1 MGGGGGST
9 AEKYAKFGAGEYSSS
24 DFESY
29 VDSRPDLAAAWRK
42 IESDPS
48 APDSR
53 YWIDKGA
60 SSKSAFGRA
69 HAAEDAELYSGT
81 YGDAGDTKVLPGTP
95 EYEAYFGD
103 SGGTSFDSFIS
114 SPSSSGE
121 SSGGGGGSM
130 SRPSSAS
137 SPVPSNPYYPQLV
150 QEYEAPGLMD
160 YSSYMPADSIF
171 GYEQYQPW
179 TNPNN
184 INDSIFNYQP
194 PTIYAGLSRA
204 PDGSLT
210 RYSGGPSSGTSLGD
224 GRYMSGGPSIG
235 GGSES
240 GSESSSSADSGS
252 GIFDSEGKYQASKDV
267 IPGTSGITVQDLF
280 DYESKGTETPIYN
293 DKGVQDRRY
302 FVPPDMRQEIVQQD
316 IQRAKEEAYIKAA
329 KPVVIPLNNSRVTPL
344 APADVIEWTRTNNGS
359 EWVRDQLKNEVER
372 VTNLIDFRPTSREE
386 AQYGSASRKES
397 PDMRGYDGGMGAQ
410 GSVGG
415 GYRSGGDDAYGG
427 GRGNP
432 RGGGT

>member
-121 SSGGGGGSM
+121 SSGGGGGSV

-150 QEYEAPGLMD
+150 QEYVACIL
-160 YSSYMPADSIF
+160 SSEYLKLYPADC
-171 GYEQYQPW
+171 
-179 TNPNN
+179 NPN
-184 INDSIFNYQP
+184 S
-194 PTIYAGLSRA
+194 
-204 PDGSLT
+204 
-210 RYSGGPSSGTSLGD
+210 
-224 GRYMSGGPSIG
+224 
-235 GGSES
+235 
-240 GSESSSSADSGS
+240 
-252 GIFDSEGKYQASKDV
+252 
-267 IPGTSGITVQDLF
+267 
-280 DYESKGTETPIYN
+280 
-293 DKGVQDRRY
+293 
-302 FVPPDMRQEIVQQD
+302 
-316 IQRAKEEAYIKAA
+316 
-329 KPVVIPLNNSRVTPL
+329 
-344 APADVIEWTRTNNGS
+344 
-359 EWVRDQLKNEVER
+359 
-372 VTNLIDFRPTSREE
+372 
-386 AQYGSASRKES
+386 
-397 PDMRGYDGGMGAQ
+397 
-410 GSVGG
+410 
-415 GYRSGGDDAYGG
+415 
-427 GRGNP
+427 
-432 RGGGT
+432 

>member
-1 MGGGGGST
+1 MSGGGGST

-48 APDSR
+48 AWDSK

-60 SSKSAFGRA
+60 TSKSAFGRA
-69 HAAEDAELYSGT
+69 HAAEDAELYAGT
-81 YGDAGDTKVLPGTP
+81 YGAGGTKVVPGSP

-121 SSGGGGGSM
+121 SSGGGGLSV
-130 SRPSSAS
+130 SRPSVAS

-160 YSSYMPADSIF
+160 YSSYMPADSMF

-179 TNPNN
+179 TNPNSVN
-184 INDSIFNYQP
+184 ESIWNYQP

-204 PDGSLT
+204 PDGSLA
-210 RYSGGPSSGTSLGD
+210 RYTGGSSSGGSSSGRYISGGPT
-224 GRYMSGGPSIG
+224 IG

-240 GSESSSSADSGS
+240 PSSSSSS
-252 GIFDSEGKYQASKDV
+252 SSSSSESPNKGTPLGDAVDYI
-267 IPGTSGITVQDLF
+267 IPGTKTSAQSLMDYQGADMADLIYDEDGGIERKYHVNPQLRADIVAQDLNEARKQAIIQAANTTIPVVQSNMPVFTGRKEPIKVEQMFNFGGSDLVQDQINAELARIAR
-280 DYESKGTETPIYN
+280 E
-293 DKGVQDRRY
+293 
-302 FVPPDMRQEIVQQD
+302 
-316 IQRAKEEAYIKAA
+316 AA
-329 KPVVIPLNNSRVTPL
+329 K
-344 APADVIEWTRTNNGS
+344 
-359 EWVRDQLKNEVER
+359 KNAQGV
-372 VTNLIDFRPTSREE
+372 FRPRSREE
-386 AQYGSASRKES
+386 AQ
-397 PDMRGYDGGMGAQ
+397 
-410 GSVGG
+410 GG
-415 GYRSGGDDAYGG
+415 GEGKGYGG
-427 GRGNP
+427 GKASGRGV
-432 RGGGT
+432 GEHAGEFSGL

>member
-1 MGGGGGST
+1 MSGGMLGGGGDAWSKDHEEILEHARGLGYDKVEGVSLPPADAPKET
-9 AEKYAKFGAGEYSSS
+9 WISAMDRFNSWKASELGKPEA
-24 DFESY
+24 DRWW
-29 VDSRPDLAAAWRK
+29 VTRPW
-42 IESDPS
+42 S
-48 APDSR
+48 AT
-53 YWIDKGA
+53 
-60 SSKSAFGRA
+60 
-69 HAAEDAELYSGT
+69 EGT
-81 YGDAGDTKVLPGTP
+81 VSP
-95 EYEAYFGD
+95 EG
-103 SGGTSFDSFIS
+103 
-114 SPSSSGE
+114 
-121 SSGGGGGSM
+121 SGGGGGS
-130 SRPSSAS
+130 SVARPAVAS
-137 SPVPSNPYYPQLV
+137 SPVASNPYYPQLV

-160 YSSYMPADSIF
+160 YSSYMPADSMF

-224 GRYMSGGPSIG
+224 GRYISGGPTIG

-240 GSESSSSADSGS
+240 GSESSSSADSGI

-302 FVPPDMRQEIVQQD
+302 FVKPDQRQEIVQQD
-316 IQRAKEEAYIKAA
+316 IQRAKEDAYIKAA
-329 KPVVIPLNNSRVTPL
+329 QPVNIPLNTGRITPL
-344 APADVIEWTRTNNGS
+344 APADVIEWTRTNTGS
-359 EWVRDQLKNEVER
+359 EWVRDQLKNEIER

-386 AQYGSASRKES
+386 AQ
-397 PDMRGYDGGMGAQ
+397 
-410 GSVGG
+410 
-415 GYRSGGDDAYGG
+415 
-427 GRGNP
+427 
-432 RGGGT
+432 RGGGGGSDQHGFGPTGVANPGASDSGTRK